1 MFPAPVKVLAAW
13 LHLQMV
19 QLILSKTGFHFFLN
33 TERRKKSS
41 FNVKVFRHF
50 VKSTLAATSASNLRF
65 LLSEISSGV
74 SFILS
79 PSHHPRLVTADGP
92 APP

>member
-33 TERRKKSS
+33 TERRK
-41 FNVKVFRHF
+41 NPVL
-50 VKSTLAATSASNLRF
+50 T
-65 LLSEISSGV
+65 
-74 SFILS
+74 
-79 PSHHPRLVTADGP
+79 
-92 APP
+92 